1 MKRTRYLIEKN
12 DKPEIKYHDRVGAS
26 AAIGLSGFAILS
38 LVAILQGAA
47 IPTYRIGNKIRVRK
61 ILFNLWLGV
70 RTEIEDEL
78 GLISNN
84 CICAVDLII
93 DKQCNGTGPIIHAGD
108 NACFVS
114 ESPLAFQKTT
124 TMQKYKIL
132 DSKKYHLSSTP
143 LVWGNMGGELTD
155 GTGVIATQVELS
167 KNIVLMAFERGL
179 EKSVV
184 LEMLT
189 KPDLDSAKLHMVNGM
204 TTNVAPV
211 GSSSMEKKDPWAEF
225 SIKR

>member
-155 GTGVIATQVELS
+155 GTGVIATQVEYNATQNYRL
-167 KNIVLMAFERGL
+167 IVFE
-179 EKSVV
+179 KDVDIIVSY
-184 LEMLT
+184 
-189 KPDLDSAKLHMVNGM
+189 LDSGDTVGDIA
-204 TTNVAPV
+204 TNNIWMSFRVSDADV
-211 GSSSMEKKDPWAEF
+211 LQVHEIHWRIEF
-225 SIKR
+225 EDC